1 MTAARQ
7 PENRAENQAENRSEN
22 REEYRDEAPS
32 TTLPVTYTR
41 TLAPEQVESSALPDS
56 ALGVSGEV
64 FRPVLDVLSVFCA
77 MRSTVPK
84 RRSARISPIWRASSA
99 TWRARRAASGQH

>member
-1 MTAARQ
+1 MTPARQ
-7 PENRAENQAENRSEN
+7 HENWAEHRNEN

-41 TLAPEQVESSALPDS
+41 SLAADNPETQAEGPGSALPDSALPDS

-64 FRPVLDVLSVFCA
+64 FRPVLDRFERFL
-77 MRSTVPK
+77 RYEK
-84 RRSARISPIWRASSA
+84 
-99 TWRARRAASGQH
+99 

>member
-1 MTAARQ
+1 MTPARQ
-7 PENRAENQAENRSEN
+7 HENRAES

-41 TLAPEQVESSALPDS
+41 SLADNHPETQAEGSGSALPGSVLPDS

-64 FRPVLDVLSVFCA
+64 FRPVLDRFERFL
-77 MRSTVPK
+77 RYEK
-84 RRSARISPIWRASSA
+84 HR
-99 TWRARRAASGQH
+99 